1 LSSKLIIAFT
11 KTAGASKLL
20 LKMLDI
26 PDTIQNFDSTEN
38 LDDLDDL
45 RGIKRIKEYQIGDL
59 IRVAVPKID
68 Y

>member
-1 LSSKLIIAFT
+1 
-11 KTAGASKLL
+11 
-20 LKMLDI
+20 MLDI

-45 RGIKRIKEYQIGDL
+45 RDQNNNELINKNELNNGIKRIKEYQIGDL